1 MSAYS
6 QSNSNIKKSWLLIFI
21 FIGLVSALSY
31 GFAFYFNQPFI
42 AFFGI
47 LIAIVQSLVAYY
59 AGAEIA
65 LSMVGAQE
73 VTPTQAPKLHAMVE
87 SLSVIAD
94 IPKPRIHISPDKSPN
109 AFAAGRNPTHA
120 HICINK
126 GLLDI
131 LNKDELEGVL
141 AHEISHI
148 MNRDILIMTIT
159 MALSSVVSLLV
170 DIGSRMLLFG
180 GRSRDKDSNNSPI
193 ALLFYVIILVISPI
207 LALMIQLAVSRKR
220 EFLADS
226 NAVILTRYPEGLISA
241 LQKLYSSKLPT
252 QKYSQ
257 SMSHLYISPPKK
269 ALGKLSQSL
278 FSTHPSLEDR
288 IAALRL
294 M

>member
-109 AFAAGRNPTHA
+109 AFAAGRNPAHA